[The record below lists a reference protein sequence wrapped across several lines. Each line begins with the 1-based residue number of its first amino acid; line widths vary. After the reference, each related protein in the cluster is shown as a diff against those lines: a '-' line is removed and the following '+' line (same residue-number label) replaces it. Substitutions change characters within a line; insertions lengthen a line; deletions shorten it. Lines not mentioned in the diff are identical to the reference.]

1 MGPRS
6 TPSKD
11 EGIWATWD
19 VISLHILPTVGA
31 SSKSYQHL
39 SQHLRIVLGFRKICS
54 GQRISTHSDLI
65 KEQIILLGVVSL
77 KTDSLQQSL
86 PEKKKGGGGKI
97 KTKTTTTKSNN
108 KNHGKCESAYLCLSS
123 CSISQILLIRFFHF
137 HFKLNYIVILYSTA
151 VPWQLLHL

>member
-86 PEKKKGGGGKI
+86 PEKKKKEGGGKSKQKPSPPKATI
-97 KTKTTTTKSNN
+97 KTTENAN
-108 KNHGKCESAYLCLSS
+108 QH
-123 CSISQILLIRFFHF
+123 IS
-137 HFKLNYIVILYSTA
+137 V
-151 VPWQLLHL
+151 